1 MSVTTRDVVLDADLF
16 RRAQPHWLHPEPDDE
31 RRCASCGHPA
41 WLECGC
47 LCCPYAEGE
56 GGADFT

>member
-1 MSVTTRDVVLDADLF
+1 MALTVADVLHDADLF
-16 RRAQPHWLHPEPDDE
+16 RAAHPSWPHAEPDTD

-41 WLECGC
+41 WLGCDC
-47 LCCPYAEGE
+47 LCCPYADGE